1 MNGQISIFDWMK
13 DFDTKNLEDP
23 IRQPCGRRCKHEW
36 GSRNCF
42 EARGQMYNWHERK
55 WVRDADGK
63 ILIGKKTC
71 DWEPKERRTIKH
83 ESRNLN
89 GTTYT

>member
-1 MNGQISIFDWMK
+1 MRSGKEYNVNGQISIFDLM
-13 DFDTKNLEDP
+13 P
-23 IRQPCGRRCKHEW
+23 IRTPCNRPCKHEW

-42 EARGQMYNWHERK
+42 EARGQMFNWHERK

-71 DWEPKERRTIKH
+71 DWTPKERKT
-83 ESRNLN
+83 
-89 GTTYT
+89 